1 MCLNVQHSKFLI
13 MTDLSQATTQLAL
26 ALNCLVMLQSKNAQE
41 KTKLCGPWTIHCHYD
56 FTNIGYLRQYLQDV
70 THLSPN
76 QFFTLQN
83 LTNEHS
89 DLYHFPMSWMLLALT
104 IIAKNAMLR
113 WGVFQVRSF
122 IFMILALLS
131 SCIVIEWWF
140 RCRIIWSCGW
150 ACLAWTPIFRV
161 QWMWCWSFQIP
172 VHDACCQG

>member
-1 MCLNVQHSKFLI
+1 MQKKVFLSFSFLVINMCLNVQHSKFLI

-89 DLYHFPMSWMLLALT
+89 EIFITSLCLECFCSYNYSKECHAAMRSIPSQ
-104 IIAKNAMLR
+104 IIYL
-113 WGVFQVRSF
+113 
-122 IFMILALLS
+122 
-131 SCIVIEWWF
+131 
-140 RCRIIWSCGW
+140 
-150 ACLAWTPIFRV
+150 
-161 QWMWCWSFQIP
+161 
-172 VHDACCQG
+172 HDPCTSI